1 MYCSIRNSSTVPHVM
16 FSCAAVVIRAQ
27 VQDLQ
32 VLLDPVSLEEAL
44 LEWLPV
50 LERVLGPEDL
60 TEPDLEQ
67 QEEDGEE
74 EEGLER
80 ELEVLSCSVT
90 HHSKEVTGSTKIGL
104 EDPKLL
110 AAEKELRETSNGKQ
124 QYKDGEPIRLVA
136 SRPLP
141 SDLQA
146 DLMQLTSLCLDVG
159 CVSRQGTTE
168 EDQGGVRGSVCVESV
183 CVFLRRY
190 FFLLDQEHI
199 RRACMQKYRQHPEVL
214 KDFIAGMLGKDFFFF
229 MFALHFASCSH

>member
-1 MYCSIRNSSTVPHVM
+1 MYQRQFLSALCVVL
-16 FSCAAVVIRAQ
+16 CAVINRAQ

-67 QEEDGEE
+67 QEEEGEE

-80 ELEVLSCSVT
+80 ELEVLSCFVT
-90 HHSKEVTGSTKIGL
+90 HHSNEVTGSTKSGS

-110 AAEKELRETSNGKQ
+110 AAEKDLRETGSGKQ
-124 QYKDGEPIRLVA
+124 QHKDGEPIRLVA

-146 DLMQLTSLCLDVG
+146 DLTQLTSLCLDVG
-159 CVSRQGTTE
+159 CVSRRSTME
-168 EDQGGVRGSVCVESV
+168 EQGGEDGRGGKECVCVESV

-190 FFLLDQEHI
+190 FFLLDQEHA
-199 RRACMQKYRQHPEVL
+199 RRVCMQRYKQHPEVL
-214 KDFIAGMLGKDFFFF
+214 KDFIAGMLGKNS
-229 MFALHFASCSH
+229 MFTLHFTSD